1 MAEASKWDRKVA
13 KLIGRQWADV
23 RPAWMGYIP
32 AIDVPGVAP
41 QESLADLPTVQ
52 AAVSDVDGDHPKSVA
67 EEITGLRSGV
77 LAEALFVL
85 HKAANV
91 MGCAQ
96 VHVARGLCSWSL
108 SSAYHAA
115 FFGMKAILQLLGV
128 VVIETGDQSYLV
140 DVWAE
145 PDKKHKKNILGPKH
159 PVLIQK
165 VQRVEHR
172 HLWGCFQR
180 MLRVCTAPAEIWP
193 VGCVQSLRELDIKG
207 FARQRNKLHY
217 TTSSWPF
224 QDLHACNVIADFG
237 RHLGGL
243 DDGEA
248 VSDPGNTD
256 FSIALGL
263 VLLRM
268 GCQMVLDLAETVPA
282 VRAEWDLLRT
292 WLAGDCNQLYQAAY
306 ATF

>member
-1 MAEASKWDRKVA
+1 M
-13 KLIGRQWADV
+13 
-23 RPAWMGYIP
+23 
-32 AIDVPGVAP
+32 
-41 QESLADLPTVQ
+41 
-52 AAVSDVDGDHPKSVA
+52 DGDHPKSVA
-67 EEITGLRSGV
+67 EEISGLRNGI
-77 LAEALFVL
+77 LAVALFVL

-108 SSAYHAA
+108 SSAYQAA

-145 PDKKHKKNILGPKH
+145 PDKKKKKNFLGPKY

-180 MLRVCTAPAEIWP
+180 MLRVCTAPADIWP
-193 VGCVQSLRELDIKG
+193 VGCVQSLKDLDING

-217 TTSSWPF
+217 TTLFWPF
-224 QDLHACNVIADFG
+224 EDLHACNVIADFG
-237 RHLGGL
+237 RHPEQHWMTVRPFPTQGTQTSQSPWGWYSSAWAARWCVTSRARSRPS
-243 DDGEA
+243 GPNGNCCG
-248 VSDPGNTD
+248 PGWPGTATNSTKPPTPP
-256 FSIALGL
+256 S
-263 VLLRM
+263 RT
-268 GCQMVLDLAETVPA
+268 LAPP
-282 VRAEWDLLRT
+282 
-292 WLAGDCNQLYQAAY
+292 
-306 ATF
+306 